1 MDKLKEDFDF
11 SYNPY
16 QKAYERIQESDTS
29 SILSSKK
36 LTENRDIIKE
46 KMLGWF
52 EKTEEFEKC
61 KIIIDFFNKVEREIK
76 IMEIVKNISKDPKK

>member
-1 MDKLKEDFDF
+1 MGELKEEFDF

-16 QKAYERIQESDTS
+16 KKAYERIQESDTS

-36 LTENRDIIKE
+36 LTENRDIIRD
-46 KMLGWF
+46 KMLEWF
-52 EKTEEFEKC
+52 EGTEEFEKC
-61 KIIIDFFNKVEREIK
+61 KIIIDFFDKVEREIK